1 MPLLRSIQPADER
14 PTIVISLDYEHR
26 WGVHDRLGDDWESY
40 REELENEDACVEKM
54 LKMFD
59 ERGIHATWAT
69 VGAMACSGWQEYFAR
84 APAPPAYEAAH
95 LCVKPCYADRDP
107 DGRLHF
113 SPAMFAKILGTP
125 HQDLASHTFSHL
137 YLGEPGVTAADA
149 LADHAA
155 IKSLFVERYGV
166 EPISLV
172 FPRNQIAFLS
182 EMYNNG
188 VEIVRGNETSWYFNC
203 TAAADRTYLP
213 RSLKL
218 LDAFNPFA
226 RHPEPPT
233 RGMTRSSGFVRFN
246 LPRSLWHLHLAR
258 LKRPMRGGQPGIVHH
273 YWWHPHNLGRNMDE
287 RISRLRQLLDVIADL
302 IHTDKL
308 KSLNMSELTKEARI

>member
-1 MPLLRSIQPADER
+1 
-14 PTIVISLDYEHR
+14 
-26 WGVHDRLGDDWESY
+26 
-40 REELENEDACVEKM
+40 
-54 LKMFD
+54 
-59 ERGIHATWAT
+59 
-69 VGAMACSGWQEYFAR
+69 
-84 APAPPAYEAAH
+84 
-95 LCVKPCYADRDP
+95 
-107 DGRLHF
+107 
-113 SPAMFAKILGTP
+113 
-125 HQDLASHTFSHL
+125 
-137 YLGEPGVTAADA
+137 
-149 LADHAA
+149 
-155 IKSLFVERYGV
+155 
-166 EPISLV
+166 LV

-203 TAAADRTYLP
+203 TAAADRTHLP

-287 RISRLRQLLDVIADL
+287 RISRLHQLLDVIADL